1 MIASSGQWSVEDV
14 NNEIYEV
21 ELLEIPSRSGVYRD
35 IREDTTQLKFNS
47 KSLSYSK
54 SDAVRQIRSVFF
66 QDLENSVN

>member
-1 MIASSGQWSVEDV
+1 MIASSGQWSVDV

-66 QDLENSVN
+66 QDLENSVK

>member
-21 ELLEIPSRSGVYRD
+21 ELLEIPSRSGVYCER
-35 IREDTTQLKFNS
+35 REDTTQLKFNS

-66 QDLENSVN
+66 QDLENSVK